1 MMGQEKNLLTEA
13 LKSYLSLTK
22 APKRLLKQPL
32 WDKKKAYSCKVK
44 LTAGS
49 STIPSVGQKRLQR
62 TKKVT

>member
-32 WDKKKAYSCKVK
+32 WDKKKLIPVRYS
-44 LTAGS
+44 
-49 STIPSVGQKRLQR
+49 LQQ
-62 TKKVT
+62 